1 MMEIINGEIIEYDD
15 DDNVKN
21 SYEIE
26 QITAVFDEDIS
37 DVIGV
42 VRCTQII
49 IESDAPSNINSE
61 AENEI
66 YNEFADVEYN
76 DADGDGWYIKEAKE
90 DLSKR
95 TGVNI
100 SQIEIE

>member
-1 MMEIINGEIIEYDD
+1 MEIVDGKIVVFDD
-15 DDNVKN
+15 DEGEER

-26 QITAVFDEDIS
+26 QITAEFEEDIP

-42 VRCTQII
+42 VRCTGIT
-49 IESDAPSNINSE
+49 IESDAPSDINSD

-76 DADGDGWYIKEAKE
+76 DADGDGQYRKIARKDISE
-90 DLSKR
+90 R
-95 TGVNI
+95 TGVDKSLI
-100 SQIEIE
+100 DIE